1 MVPVPAGLASN
12 ELVVAPESNSRWR
25 VTKYHTTSERI
36 PVAGLYPR
44 FQVATLIW
52 SRVYKLLGLFFFA
65 ARFDFASLSSR
76 LEVAPLLLEFGSPF
90 SEPGLPLSPVFCA
103 PPSNLAFRIVCA
115 ADLFLY
121 GHFSQHSA
129 GGAVSRC
136 YPNQARLLRSFL
148 SHYL

>member
-25 VTKYHTTSERI
+25 VTEYHTTSERI

-44 FQVATLIW
+44 FQVTTLIW
-52 SRVYKLLGLFFFA
+52 PRVYELLGLFFVA
-65 ARFDFASLSSR
+65 ARFDFASLR
-76 LEVAPLLLEFGSPF
+76 FWVKVPLLLEFGSPF
-90 SEPGLPLSPVFCA
+90 SEPGLPLLPMCSA
-103 PPSNLAFRIVCA
+103 SSSKLAFRIVRA

-121 GHFSQHSA
+121 DHFSKNSA

-136 YPNQARLLRSFL
+136 NPDQARLFGSFL